1 MIFLVVHSVQLLD
14 HSPAILEDGRGGKSS
29 NGSATRSKPGP
40 VSELHFCTFVSG
52 AVNLF
57 WPYTVQFC
65 KEEENQIANDC
76 MEGVE
81 GW

>member
-52 AVNLF
+52 AVSLF
-57 WPYTVQFC
+57 WPNTVTCSAILFSAILQGRGEPDS
-65 KEEENQIANDC
+65 K
-76 MEGVE
+76 
-81 GW
+81 

>member
-1 MIFLVVHSVQLLD
+1 MD
-14 HSPAILEDGRGGKSS
+14 AGGKVRTVLQP
-29 NGSATRSKPGP
+29 AGP

>member
-40 VSELHFCTFVSG
+40 VSELHFCTFVNG

-57 WPYTVQFC
+57 WPILQRNTFQCNFAR
-65 KEEENQIANDC
+65 KRRTR
-76 MEGVE
+76 
-81 GW
+81 

>member
-14 HSPAILEDGRGGKSS
+14 HSPAILEDGRGGKSR
-29 NGSATRSKPGP
+29 TVLQPGP

-57 WPYTVQFC
+57 CPNTVTCSAILPSAILQGRGEPDS
-65 KEEENQIANDC
+65 K
-76 MEGVE
+76 
-81 GW
+81 

>member
-1 MIFLVVHSVQLLD
+1 MIFLVVHF
-14 HSPAILEDGRGGKSS
+14 SPAPRSQPRHTRGWTRGEKSERFC
-29 NGSATRSKPGP
+29 NQQPGP

-65 KEEENQIANDC
+65 KEEESQIANDC